1 MNLSGRWS
9 LLRGWE
15 ERVPW
20 LWAGIVETLSRLTEE
35 EIIVLVELLEA
46 VDREGESID
55 ACLVRCVGCADCPY
69 KRANQIRAR
78 RWREIEGVA
87 DEARVIG

>member
-1 MNLSGRWS
+1 M
-9 LLRGWE
+9 
-15 ERVPW
+15 PW

-35 EIIVLVELLEA
+35 EITVLVELLEA

-69 KRANQIRAR
+69 KRANQIKAR
-78 RWREIEGVA
+78 RWREFEVVA
-87 DEARVIG
+87 GDVRVIG